1 MKAAQRSGQMLLAI
15 ALIMAF
21 SVESYAQRGRGG
33 GRGGRGG
40 SMLRMMLPVEQ
51 TLGYLAFD
59 DKIDLKDD
67 QLLNIRTGLRT
78 IHVKRTALAEEM
90 RDGGDREALMEK
102 FRGLREEML
111 ASVKSALN
119 ESQNELLDKYL
130 KRIQEARQRRGGGGG
145 GGRGPRG
152 GGTE

>member
-21 SVESYAQRGRGG
+21 SVEGHAQRGRG
-33 GRGGRGG
+33 GGRGG

-67 QLLNIRTGLRT
+67 QLLKIRTGLRT
-78 IHVKRTALAEEM
+78 INGKRTALAEEM
-90 RDGGDREALMEK
+90 REGGDREALMEK

-130 KRIQEARQRRGGGGG
+130 KRIQEGRQRRGGSG
-145 GGRGPRG
+145 GGRGRRG